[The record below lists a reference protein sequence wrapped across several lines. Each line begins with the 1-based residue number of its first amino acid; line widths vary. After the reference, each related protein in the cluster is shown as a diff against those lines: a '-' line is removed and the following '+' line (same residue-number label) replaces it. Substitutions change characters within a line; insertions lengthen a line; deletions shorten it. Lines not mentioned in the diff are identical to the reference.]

1 MPKVRVL
8 VGAGTASE
16 VFLRTLDKDDWIT
29 FVVGPSGLWANM
41 PRNGRMG
48 QPPHL
53 LQLPGQPVPKFQSPT
68 GRTVQGLTGFMD
80 VHTYQTGLQAVG
92 TSHHRPGR
100 HNLPNAKVTRVQR
113 LRHDKLRV
121 TFQGAGPLT
130 GLDVDQVII
139 ANGIGPQKTP
149 ERANIP
155 VSGVPI
161 NTLGFKQIEE
171 GTDYLT
177 HPNRVARNVVV
188 YGGGPTAAWVA
199 AEVST
204 RAYIWFWGA
213 RVGGEGFSRSVLP
226 GDRNSIILALAN
238 RQVRYTIVRA
248 RYVRAGQYVS
258 PIDGK
263 PVGPPQPQVELTLSA
278 GNGEPEFPYYT
289 DQLIYCI
296 GGDPGAPGSVADIL
310 DHDLAGELEPLRD
323 DNRMV
328 SRDGNGVLA
337 WASAT
342 RDLLIIGSAT
352 YNFTIPQVKAK
363 QDAPMTWLPP
373 NAQVPD
379 GIALTVS
386 VIETL
391 NQYMPVTPRPGRND
405 GDFDWTLNFN
415 TANRTQI
422 AAYFAATTDLEP
434 FVANVAVALIVH
446 FRSTTAR
453 TFGITNH
460 QVLHIVKAAT
470 QAVANV
476 RHQQPGFEKLRALL
490 EDHKK
495 YPNGVD
501 NFLDAFV
508 RAMTRPRWNAIWTA
522 AGLPASTQAD

>member
-1 MPKVRVL
+1 
-8 VGAGTASE
+8 
-16 VFLRTLDKDDWIT
+16 
-29 FVVGPSGLWANM
+29 
-41 PRNGRMG
+41 
-48 QPPHL
+48 
-53 LQLPGQPVPKFQSPT
+53 
-68 GRTVQGLTGFMD
+68 
-80 VHTYQTGLQAVG
+80 
-92 TSHHRPGR
+92 
-100 HNLPNAKVTRVQR
+100 
-113 LRHDKLRV
+113 
-121 TFQGAGPLT
+121 
-130 GLDVDQVII
+130 
-139 ANGIGPQKTP
+139 
-149 ERANIP
+149 
-155 VSGVPI
+155 
-161 NTLGFKQIEE
+161 
-171 GTDYLT
+171 
-177 HPNRVARNVVV
+177 
-188 YGGGPTAAWVA
+188 
-199 AEVST
+199 
-204 RAYIWFWGA
+204 
-213 RVGGEGFSRSVLP
+213 
-226 GDRNSIILALAN
+226 
-238 RQVRYTIVRA
+238 
-248 RYVRAGQYVS
+248 
-258 PIDGK
+258 
-263 PVGPPQPQVELTLSA
+263 
-278 GNGEPEFPYYT
+278 
-289 DQLIYCI
+289 
-296 GGDPGAPGSVADIL
+296 
-310 DHDLAGELEPLRD
+310 
-323 DNRMV
+323 
-328 SRDGNGVLA
+328 
-337 WASAT
+337 
-342 RDLLIIGSAT
+342 
-352 YNFTIPQVKAK
+352 
-363 QDAPMTWLPP
+363 MTWLPP